1 MTRPPWLKEVKVMIK
16 PDVESFFDTDTNTFT
31 YIVAC
36 PQTQRCAVID
46 SVADFDQPDG
56 RVRYDSADRVIAR
69 ITERGLTAD
78 WVLES
83 HVHADHLSAAP
94 YVRREIGG
102 RMGIGSEIISVQEIF
117 GKVFNAGPDFPRDGR
132 QFDQLFEDGDTFTIG
147 EVQCRAIHT
156 PGHTPACMSY
166 VIGDAVFVGDTLFM
180 PDFGTARCDFPGGS
194 AETLYDS
201 VQKLFALPP
210 ETRMFMCH
218 DYLPDGGTRDAF
230 CNETTVGEQREKNY
244 QLNAQTGRDEFV
256 VMRNKRDEGNSA
268 PRLLYPSVQVNMRAG
283 HMPDAEDNGTAY
295 LKIPLS
301 GQQG

>member
-1 MTRPPWLKEVKVMIK
+1 MLK
-16 PDVESFFDTDTNTFT
+16 PDVEHFFDTDTNTFT
-31 YIVAC
+31 YIVTC
-36 PQTQRCAVID
+36 PETKHCAIID

-69 ITERGLTAD
+69 IQERGLVVE

-94 YVRREIGG
+94 YLRRALGG
-102 RMGIGSEIISVQEIF
+102 KMGIGEEIISVQDIF

-132 QFDQLFEDGDTFTIG
+132 QFDRLFGDGDTFTIG
-147 EVQCRAIHT
+147 KLEARALHT

-201 VQKLFALPP
+201 AQKLFALPG

-218 DYLPDGGTRDAF
+218 DYLPDGRTEF
-230 CNETTVGEQREKNY
+230 CHQTTVAEQRTKNY
-244 QLNAQTGRDEFV
+244 QLNAETSREEFV
-256 VMRNKRDEGNSA
+256 AMRNARDEGNAA

-283 HMPDAEDNGTAY
+283 HMPESEDNGRSY
-295 LKIPLS
+295 LKIPLTGGDS
-301 GQQG
+301 NA